1 MSEDKN
7 VYIVKFTDPK
17 LKIKTKVIYDADNI
31 DECTRIFRASEGEK
45 SVIKKITKM
54 TESDYKHMIL

>member
-1 MSEDKN
+1 MSEDKY

-17 LKIKTKVIYDADNI
+17 SKMKTKVIYDADNI
-31 DECTRIFRASEGEK
+31 DECTRIFRKSEGEK

-54 TESDYKHMIL
+54 KKDDML

>member
-1 MSEDKN
+1 MSEDKH
-7 VYIVKFTDPK
+7 VYIVKFMDPK

-31 DECTRIFRASEGEK
+31 DECTQIFRKSEGEK

-54 TESDYKHMIL
+54 MKSDMI